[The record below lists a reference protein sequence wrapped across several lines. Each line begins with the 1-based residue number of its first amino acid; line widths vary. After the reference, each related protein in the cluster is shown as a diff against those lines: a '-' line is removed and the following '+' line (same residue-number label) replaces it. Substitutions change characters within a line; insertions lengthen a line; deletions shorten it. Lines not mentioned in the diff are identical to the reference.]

1 MSAWPLMSA
10 DPPPNGGSI
19 VCPCSGVELTQVLPP
34 ALSLPTAV
42 VCGSGVTQLAGTHA
56 AAHERTG
63 PCTPPAAP
71 TALYR
76 QSVLTTAHTAR
87 SRAAGAHTLPR
98 PCNLHTHVRRAQDD
112 SVIRPLPHMRARSPL
127 LLLLLLLLRPRQPQP
142 QRRGVRD
149 GGRVTHAACARPHTP
164 AVHDAL
170 VTRQGAEG
178 NTAQHSR
185 QQRRIPGA
193 AALQR
198 GARQRQL
205 PHVHE
210 PEAPLRAR
218 VPGTAA
224 SCCESGDCERRH
236 QHERLR
242 ASVTAL
248 LPLLVA
254 HGV

>member
-19 VCPCSGVELTQVLPP
+19 ACPCSGVELTQVLPP
-34 ALSLPTAV
+34 ALPTAV

-63 PCTPPAAP
+63 PCTPPAAF
-71 TALYR
+71 TAFYR

-87 SRAAGAHTLPR
+87 SHAAGAHTLQPS
-98 PCNLHTHVRRAQDD
+98 CNLHTLVRRAQDD
-112 SVIRPLPHMRARSPL
+112 SVTRPLPHMRARSP
-127 LLLLLLLLRPRQPQP
+127 LLLLLRPRQPQP
-142 QRRGVRD
+142 QRRGVRG
-149 GGRVTHAACARPHTP
+149 GGRVAHAACARPHTP

-170 VTRQGAEG
+170 VPHVTRQRAEG

-198 GARQRQL
+198 GAWQRQL
-205 PHVHE
+205 LHVH
-210 PEAPLRAR
+210 
-218 VPGTAA
+218 
-224 SCCESGDCERRH
+224 
-236 QHERLR
+236 
-242 ASVTAL
+242 
-248 LPLLVA
+248 
-254 HGV
+254 